1 MKKVVEVVLRV
12 VLSAPSGKGTQHG
25 NSHAL
30 EGFGSGR
37 WVGLVEAKPGSKK
50 SAFLI
55 EVSGHGN
62 YSIALLFKG
71 LNHGTSKSLD
81 VLEPNAA
88 AWELKA
94 PMLAHPLAQS
104 VGAES
109 A

>member
-1 MKKVVEVVLRV
+1 VKKVVEVVLRV
-12 VLSAPSGKGTQHG
+12 VLSAPSGEGTQYR
-25 NSHAL
+25 NAHAL

-37 WVGLVEAKPGSKK
+37 GVGLVEAKPCSKK

-71 LNHGTSKSLD
+71 LNNRTSESLD
-81 VLEPNAA
+81 VLKPNAA
-88 AWELKA
+88 AGELKA
-94 PMLAHPLAQS
+94 PMLAHPMAKS
-104 VGAES
+104 SGAES